1 MNFRNWI
8 RNIVVLAAV
17 SLLLAI
23 LQVEMGWAWT
33 GRAVGVADG
42 DTITILRDRRDQ
54 VKIRLYGIDAPESGQ
69 PFGKA
74 AKQSL
79 SSMVYGQSVEVEVMD
94 TDRYGR
100 TVARVFVDGDD
111 VNAAQ
116 LRSGYAWLYRQYCKD
131 WVCGEWT
138 ELEATARSSRV
149 GLWADQNPTPP
160 WQWRR
165 DKKAVFRAEDTDG
178 QPLEYE
184 TIPLPKLPFMEVA
197 EQWGIKVTSIPG
209 GAGLYGSYNAR
220 ARHIRLASPEE
231 MVFLHELAHAA
242 HDRIRPLK
250 GGQRWD

>member
-1 MNFRNWI
+1 MNFRKWI

-42 DTITILRDRRDQ
+42 DTITVLRDRRDQ

-116 LRSGYAWLYRQYCKD
+116 LRSGYAWLYAQYCKD
-131 WVCGEWT
+131 WVCDDWT
-138 ELEATARSSRV
+138 ELEAKARSSRV

-165 DKKAVFRAEDTDG
+165 DKKGASTSWSEKFLR
-178 QPLEYE
+178 
-184 TIPLPKLPFMEVA
+184 
-197 EQWGIKVTSIPG
+197 KVI
-209 GAGLYGSYNAR
+209 GL
-220 ARHIRLASPEE
+220 L
-231 MVFLHELAHAA
+231 F
-242 HDRIRPLK
+242 
-250 GGQRWD
+250 